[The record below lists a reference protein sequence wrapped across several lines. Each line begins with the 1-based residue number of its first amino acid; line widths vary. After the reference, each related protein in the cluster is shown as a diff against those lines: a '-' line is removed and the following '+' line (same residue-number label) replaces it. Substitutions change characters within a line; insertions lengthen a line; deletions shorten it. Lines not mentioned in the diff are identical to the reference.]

1 MLVLQTIRWKNFLS
15 TGNAFTE
22 IPLNEES
29 TTLIIG
35 ENGSGKSTIMDAL
48 TFVLYGKPFRKINKP
63 GLVNKINNKNCVVE
77 IEFSIHNKEYKVIRG
92 IKPNIFEIWCDGVFI
107 NQDSASRD
115 YQDYL
120 EKFILRM
127 NYKTF
132 TQVVILG
139 SAAFVPFM
147 QLTPADR
154 RQVIENLL
162 DIQVFSTMN
171 MIIKQKYQVNREE
184 LEKNKIESLGKVNN
198 KDYMEKNLESLR
210 KNTESQMEKLKKES
224 DEYQEAINTLLD
236 DTNLFERKQDS
247 VLKTYKELLDKD
259 FVKTKNEYVKVQ
271 VKIESN
277 LNRLIKD
284 MNIFHQDD
292 CPTCKQS
299 IATNHKEIA
308 LEEANLKKIEYESAL
323 ESIAK
328 KLEHL
333 DNMIAE
339 QNDVNARLVKFN
351 NVISSNKSEIRSLER
366 MVAAIK
372 DNLQSFK
379 NSDIL
384 IEDNEKQLEIIT
396 EEILSLEKKKQEL
409 LDERQLIDTAT
420 MLLKDGGIKTKIIK
434 QYLPIIN
441 QKINKYLMK
450 MGFFCS
456 FNLNEN
462 FEEVIQSRYMDEFSY
477 HNFSEGEKARIDL
490 AILFAWREVA
500 RKRNSANCNLLIF
513 DEIFDSSLD
522 AKGTDDFMTIM
533 LSLTSGENVI
543 VISHKTDQIIDK
555 FRKTYKVTKVQNFS
569 RVAEH

>member
-1 MLVLQTIRWKNFLS
+1 
-15 TGNAFTE
+15 
-22 IPLNEES
+22 
-29 TTLIIG
+29 
-35 ENGSGKSTIMDAL
+35 
-48 TFVLYGKPFRKINKP
+48 
-63 GLVNKINNKNCVVE
+63 
-77 IEFSIHNKEYKVIRG
+77 
-92 IKPNIFEIWCDGVFI
+92 
-107 NQDSASRD
+107 
-115 YQDYL
+115 
-120 EKFILRM
+120 M

-236 DTNLFERKQDS
+236 DTNLFEHKQDS

-284 MNIFHQDD
+284 MNIFHQDN

-384 IEDNEKQLEIIT
+384 IEDNEKQLENIK
-396 EEILSLEKKKQEL
+396 EEILSLEKRKQEL

>member
-210 KNTESQMEKLKKES
+210 KNTESQIQNLILES
-224 DEYQEAINTLLD
+224 DNYNYSIEELTRKNEQLDLEQQKILTKYNTLLGRD
-236 DTNLFERKQDS
+236 L
-247 VLKTYKELLDKD
+247 LKS
-259 FVKTKNEYVKVQ
+259 KNEYVKVQ

-384 IEDNEKQLEIIT
+384 IEDNEKQLENIK
-396 EEILSLEKKKQEL
+396 EEILSLEKRKQEL

>member
-236 DTNLFERKQDS
+236 DTNLFEHKQDS

-284 MNIFHQDD
+284 MNIFHQDN

-323 ESIAK
+323 KSIAK

>member
-236 DTNLFERKQDS
+236 DTNLFEHKQDS

>member
-77 IEFSIHNKEYKVIRG
+77 IEFYIHNKEYKVIRG

-236 DTNLFERKQDS
+236 DTNLFEHKQDS

-284 MNIFHQDD
+284 MNIFHQDN

-384 IEDNEKQLEIIT
+384 IEDNEKQLENIK
-396 EEILSLEKKKQEL
+396 EEILSLEKRKQEL

>member
-210 KNTESQMEKLKKES
+210 KNTESQIQNLILES
-224 DEYQEAINTLLD
+224 DNYNYSIEELTRKNEQLDLEQQKILTKYNTLLGRD
-236 DTNLFERKQDS
+236 L
-247 VLKTYKELLDKD
+247 LKS
-259 FVKTKNEYVKVQ
+259 KNEYVKVQ

-308 LEEANLKKIEYESAL
+308 LEEANLKKIKYESAL

-384 IEDNEKQLEIIT
+384 IEDNEKQLENIK
-396 EEILSLEKKKQEL
+396 EEILSLEKRKQEL

>member
-1 MLVLQTIRWKNFLS
+1 MLVLETIRWKNFLS

-22 IPLNEES
+22 IPLNKES

-48 TFVLYGKPFRKINKP
+48 TFVLFGKPFRKINKP

-77 IEFSIHNKEYKVIRG
+77 IEFSIHNKNYKVIRG

-107 NQDSASRD
+107 NQDSASKD
-115 YQDYL
+115 YQEHL

-171 MIIKQKYQVNREE
+171 MLVKQKYQVNREE

-198 KDYMEKNLESLR
+198 KDYMEKNLESLK
-210 KNTESQMEKLKKES
+210 KNTEIQVQNLTLES
-224 DEYQEAINTLLD
+224 DDYCYSIEELNRKNEELDLQQQSILKTNQNLLERDFSKSKNEYIKVQSKI
-236 DTNLFERKQDS
+236 DTNLK
-247 VLKTYKELLDKD
+247 
-259 FVKTKNEYVKVQ
+259 
-271 VKIESN
+271 
-277 LNRLIKD
+277 RLIKD
-284 MNIFHQDD
+284 MNVFHQDD

-299 IATNHKEIA
+299 IAEHHKEVA
-308 LEEANLKKIEYESAL
+308 LEEANAKKIEYENAL
-323 ESIAK
+323 ETIEK
-328 KLEHL
+328 KLEHIDRSIL
-333 DNMIAE
+333 E
-339 QNDVNARLVKFN
+339 QKKVNEKLVKIN
-351 NVISSNKSEIRSLER
+351 NIISSNKSEIRSLER
-366 MVAAIK
+366 MIASIK
-372 DNLQSFK
+372 DSLQSFK

-384 IEDNEKQLEIIT
+384 IEENEKELENIT
-396 EEILSLEKKKQEL
+396 QEIASLEKKKQEL
-409 LDERQLIDTAT
+409 LDERQLIDTAI
-420 MLLKDGGIKTKIIK
+420 MLLKDGGIKTRIIK

-456 FNLNEN
+456 FTLNEN

-555 FRKTYKVTKVQNFS
+555 FRKTYKVTKSQNFS

>member
-1 MLVLQTIRWKNFLS
+1 
-15 TGNAFTE
+15 
-22 IPLNEES
+22 
-29 TTLIIG
+29 
-35 ENGSGKSTIMDAL
+35 
-48 TFVLYGKPFRKINKP
+48 
-63 GLVNKINNKNCVVE
+63 
-77 IEFSIHNKEYKVIRG
+77 
-92 IKPNIFEIWCDGVFI
+92 
-107 NQDSASRD
+107 
-115 YQDYL
+115 
-120 EKFILRM
+120 
-127 NYKTF
+127 
-132 TQVVILG
+132 
-139 SAAFVPFM
+139 
-147 QLTPADR
+147 
-154 RQVIENLL
+154 
-162 DIQVFSTMN
+162 
-171 MIIKQKYQVNREE
+171 
-184 LEKNKIESLGKVNN
+184 
-198 KDYMEKNLESLR
+198 
-210 KNTESQMEKLKKES
+210 
-224 DEYQEAINTLLD
+224 
-236 DTNLFERKQDS
+236 
-247 VLKTYKELLDKD
+247 
-259 FVKTKNEYVKVQ
+259 
-271 VKIESN
+271 
-277 LNRLIKD
+277 
-284 MNIFHQDD
+284 
-292 CPTCKQS
+292 
-299 IATNHKEIA
+299 
-308 LEEANLKKIEYESAL
+308 
-323 ESIAK
+323 
-328 KLEHL
+328 
-333 DNMIAE
+333 MIAE

>member
-236 DTNLFERKQDS
+236 DTNLFEHKQDS

-284 MNIFHQDD
+284 MNIFHQDN

>member
-236 DTNLFERKQDS
+236 DTNLFEHKQDS

-277 LNRLIKD
+277 FNRLIKD
-284 MNIFHQDD
+284 MNIFHQDN

-555 FRKTYKVTKVQNFS
+555 FRKTYKVAKVQNFS

>member
-77 IEFSIHNKEYKVIRG
+77 IEFYIHNKEYKVIRG

-236 DTNLFERKQDS
+236 DTNLFEHKQDS

-284 MNIFHQDD
+284 MNIFHQDN